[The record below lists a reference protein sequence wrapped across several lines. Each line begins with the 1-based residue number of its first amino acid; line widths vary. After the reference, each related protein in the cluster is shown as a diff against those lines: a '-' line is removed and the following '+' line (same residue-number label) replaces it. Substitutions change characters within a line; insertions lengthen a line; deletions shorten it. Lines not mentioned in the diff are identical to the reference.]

1 MTMVATIPGLHGSN
15 HSGIHG
21 KVARNPQLGDGFQS
35 DIDILTK
42 LADAY
47 PKENIN
53 PKGRSTQL
61 SDIIEKKCK

>member
-1 MTMVATIPGLHGSN
+1 MPGEKPPLIPVSEIRASN
-15 HSGIHG
+15 PRIDPDS
-21 KVARNPQLGDGFQS
+21 LGDGFQS